1 MSLNLKV
8 KKLENFV
15 DLKQREFGNAGIDLY
30 AAEEGIL
37 LGGQRVAVSVG
48 ISTSFNPEYYM
59 RVAPRS
65 GLAVKNGIDV
75 LAGVID
81 SSYRGEWKVV
91 LHNTSNMTFSFN
103 KGDRIA
109 QAIPER
115 ISIDDFQFVEELN
128 ETSRSSNGFGSTG
141 R

>member
-8 KKLENFV
+8 KKLDNFV
-15 DLKQREFGNAGIDLY
+15 NLEQRVFGNAGIDLY
-30 AAEEGIL
+30 SAEEGIL
-37 LGGQRVAVSVG
+37 LGGQRMAVSVG
-48 ISTSFNPEYYM
+48 IATSFNPEYYM

-65 GLAVKNGIDV
+65 GLAAKHGINV

-81 SSYRGEWKVV
+81 SSYRGEWKVI
-91 LHNTSNMTFSFN
+91 LHNTTNTSFVFH

-115 ISIDDFQFVEELN
+115 ISNDDFQFVEELTD
-128 ETSRSSNGFGSTG
+128 TSRWFGVFGSTG